1 MDMNQ
6 PNGSPGAGDERVVVR
21 ILIYSDDSD
30 TRAQVLS
37 ALGAAPGRT
46 AARLHPDLPD
56 LECLEV
62 ATAPMVLRAFDTG
75 TVDLAIL
82 DGEAAPA
89 GGLGLAKQLRDEYE
103 PCPPLLVLIARSAD
117 RWLADWS
124 RADASAPLPVDP
136 IGLAREVTTLLQ
148 RRARPQ

>member
-1 MDMNQ
+1 MNQ
-6 PNGSPGAGDERVVVR
+6 PNGSPGAGDDRVVAR
-21 ILIYSDDSD
+21 ILVYSDDSG
-30 TRAQVLS
+30 TRAQVLQ
-37 ALGAAPGRT
+37 ALGAIPGQRT

-56 LECLEV
+56 LECVEV
-62 ATAPMVLRAFDTG
+62 ATAAMVLREFDTG

-82 DGEAAPA
+82 DGEAAPV
-89 GGLGLAKQLRDEYE
+89 GGLGLAKQIRDEYE

-136 IGLAREVTTLLQ
+136 LGLPREVTALLR
-148 RRARPQ
+148 RRARRQ